1 MKKTL
6 LIVTGLMALG
16 FPVHAAQVTQADQAD
31 QAKVS
36 QQAEPIQTET
46 NFCVKVPLG
55 WRCYNR

>member
-16 FPVHAAQVTQADQAD
+16 FPVHAAQIAQADQAD
-31 QAKVS
+31 QVKVS

-46 NFCVKVPLG
+46 NWCVRTARG
-55 WRCYNR
+55 IYCF

>member
-16 FPVHAAQVTQADQAD
+16 LPVHAAQIAQVNQAE

-36 QQAEPIQTET
+36 QQAGPIQTET
-46 NFCVKVPLG
+46 NARCVLIYG
-55 WRCYNR
+55 RAYCFF

>member
-16 FPVHAAQVTQADQAD
+16 LPVHAAQIAQADQAD

-46 NFCVKVPLG
+46 NFCRRFPSG
-55 WRCYNR
+55 YYCW